1 MQKTTKPGY
10 VYILTNPSFR
20 ANRIKI
26 GKSKKNVDVRSKQ
39 LFNTAIPTPFEI
51 YATIKTTKFN
61 EVETMLH
68 SFIDLLTDTRVNQK
82 REFFDILPEKALEIF
97 KIIYPVVDDAFIEI
111 YDKGDVVETIGTDT
125 QKSSV
130 QVTKFKEV
138 KQPQSENKGVDIGLN
153 GYYLCSNK
161 CLATYFSAIKGVFVK
176 DVLVEQNMPESI
188 FDITSLDTLEELR
201 QLVKVKE
208 KALGVHNTY
217 SCAISQYKH
226 YLEKGMTYK
235 EFQHDAEK
243 VKNEITTKQWTTIKK

>member
-1 MQKTTKPGY
+1 MQKPTKPGY

-20 ANRIKI
+20 ADRVKI
-26 GKSKKNVDVRSKQ
+26 GKSKNPVDVRSKQ

-51 YATIKTTKFN
+51 YATIRTSKFH

-111 YDKGDVVETIGTDT
+111 YDKGKVVETIGTNT
-125 QKSSV
+125 QNAPV
-130 QVTKFKEV
+130 QVP
-138 KQPQSENKGVDIGLN
+138 QPKKVSQVQPASQSVAVGQN
-153 GYYLCSNK
+153 GYYLNSAK
-161 CLATYFSAIKGVFVK
+161 SLVRYFSAIKGAFIK
-176 DVLVEQNMPESI
+176 DVLIEQNMPQNI

-201 QLVKVKE
+201 KLVTVKE
-208 KALGVHNTY
+208 RAAGIHTTY

-226 YLEKGMTYK
+226 YLEKGMSHK

-243 VKNEITTKQWTTIKK
+243 VKNKLTK